1 MCRLACAFAVPI
13 TQPPVG
19 CDQLATGRHGSVGVP
34 IVSSLA
40 IVDPASLAPL
50 PFGNNGVIAIS
61 GPTVM
66 RSYLGNAA
74 ADRES
79 FFYLSCA
86 DGAGFEGDERFFLTG
101 DVGHLSEDGHLTIS
115 GRSKELIKR
124 GGEQVSPHEVEEAL
138 LQHEWVRAAVVFA
151 VPSQLWGEEVGVA
164 IVLDPLS
171 PREADDARLLAKA
184 MRQAC
189 AAAQLTPG
197 KWPSV
202 VLAVEAQQLPTT
214 STGKPIR
221 TDLAA
226 TLSVSAAAMTT
237 EPARLGSPKVSKALD
252 GVRYFLACQVVF
264 NHVGYQQMAE
274 GTWGVVAQA
283 RFFCIHVPTFFAL
296 AGFSLAIAMGPPPR
310 SKLGYV
316 AARLSPMLPMYLVS
330 IALLL
335 LNTVLMC
342 HPASFDV
349 SFHWL
354 AQPDDQSRGDFCEP
368 APLLSGWWSSLLT
381 TLAIYTLGLQ
391 SWPLFLYSWFLS
403 YYTWFSSVYYA
414 LLALHPSLYARLV
427 PLRGNRRRLWLIT
440 IVIALLNGC
449 VVAGWVVG
457 WARPRID
464 GGGELDADE
473 EAEFVGHF
481 SLMYYLF
488 PPFWWPSFALG
499 TMAAFLFDAYRPNL
513 SHRAYLWGVLCD
525 LISAALLLQAA
536 AYMLLASCVQ
546 KEGHLCPSAVDN
558 GLDNKGLEHWL
569 GVGEEDALGS
579 RTLAGIVSRAYLPL
593 MVLWLYAMAVGRGL
607 TCFVFSRPLFVD
619 TLAPASYNVYLFHQ
633 WVGQLYY
640 LATRHEWWRSEL
652 SRRRRAPC
660 ASLPVLACACL
671 CDLTA
676 LPRVPSRVPYD
687 PPPAAATGASAK
699 TSSGSR
705 RSPCR
710 WHGTSTSSSS
720 SSRRGGRSSCPES
733 THGSC
738 RTGRPADGPWCGGAL
753 ASRPPTVPPT
763 EARRSRSCYA
773 RSRRS
778 RAHPSSP
785 TGRSPNAALRVS
797 PRRCSAA
804 GWWPLSPASTW
815 RSKISSRWTRSL
827 ALPSCSMRGGSRPV
841 RPALAAAPPRRPS
854 RQSDAR
860 TWPSG
865 GRDPDRSVSH
875 APSGLSVRTCRGG
888 RQVMRIRMVCHMA
901 M

>member
-1 MCRLACAFAVPI
+1 
-13 TQPPVG
+13 
-19 CDQLATGRHGSVGVP
+19 
-34 IVSSLA
+34 
-40 IVDPASLAPL
+40 
-50 PFGNNGVIAIS
+50 
-61 GPTVM
+61 
-66 RSYLGNAA
+66 
-74 ADRES
+74 
-79 FFYLSCA
+79 
-86 DGAGFEGDERFFLTG
+86 
-101 DVGHLSEDGHLTIS
+101 
-115 GRSKELIKR
+115 
-124 GGEQVSPHEVEEAL
+124 
-138 LQHEWVRAAVVFA
+138 
-151 VPSQLWGEEVGVA
+151 
-164 IVLDPLS
+164 
-171 PREADDARLLAKA
+171 
-184 MRQAC
+184 
-189 AAAQLTPG
+189 
-197 KWPSV
+197 
-202 VLAVEAQQLPTT
+202 
-214 STGKPIR
+214 
-221 TDLAA
+221 
-226 TLSVSAAAMTT
+226 
-237 EPARLGSPKVSKALD
+237 
-252 GVRYFLACQVVF
+252 LACQVVF

-525 LISAALLLQAA
+525 LISAALILQAA

-640 LATRHEWWRSEL
+640 LATRHEWWSYWRFRKDFFWFSPQPVPVAWHEYFFVL
-652 SRRRRAPC
+652 LLTTWWALLMSRVNPWLVSHWEAGRRALVRRCLGEPTSDG
-660 ASLPVLACACL
+660 ASHGGTTLEVVLREIEALTGAPIEPDWTLAECGLASVAAPVLRSRLVAAVPGVNVAL
-671 CDLTA
+671 EDLVEVDTIA
-676 LPRVPSRVPYD
+676 GLAELLDERRQQ
-687 PPPAAATGASAK
+687 AGATGVGSSTAETPIKAK
-699 TSSGSR
+699 R
-705 RSPCR
+705 CA
-710 WHGTSTSSSS
+710 HVAI
-720 SSRRGGRSSCPES
+720 RGP
-733 THGSC
+733 
-738 RTGRPADGPWCGGAL
+738 
-753 ASRPPTVPPT
+753 
-763 EARRSRSCYA
+763 RSRSE
-773 RSRRS
+773 RIS
-778 RAHPSSP
+778 RAFRFVSSH
-785 TGRSPNAALRVS
+785 L
-797 PRRCSAA
+797 
-804 GWWPLSPASTW
+804 
-815 RSKISSRWTRSL
+815 
-827 ALPSCSMRGGSRPV
+827 
-841 RPALAAAPPRRPS
+841 
-854 RQSDAR
+854 
-860 TWPSG
+860 
-865 GRDPDRSVSH
+865 
-875 APSGLSVRTCRGG
+875 
-888 RQVMRIRMVCHMA
+888 
-901 M
+901 